1 MISRPSWQR
10 VWDAFNE
17 WRDFEVNDY
26 YPETAYY
33 SLDEGRTLT
42 QDAYRK
48 WLKEMEEIYLPD
60 RLAKCEKFT
69 SSLEEFR
76 SDVGVTDYGSS
87 VVEIVEGTM
96 RAAKETKESIAGV
109 LDASS
114 QFRIAVIDENA
125 RESEEWYNV
134 LVTREENIRKLITAI
149 SEGLNKIDEL
159 LRS

>member
-1 MISRPSWQR
+1 LVSKPSWQR
-10 VWDAFNE
+10 VWDSFNE
-17 WRDFEVNDY
+17 WRDFEINEY

-48 WLKEMEEIYLPD
+48 WLKEMEEVHLPD
-60 RLAKCEKFT
+60 RIAKCEKFA
-69 SSLEEFR
+69 SYLEEFR
-76 SDVGVTDYGSS
+76 SDVGTTDYGSS

-96 RAAKETKESIAGV
+96 RAAKETKDSIAGV

-114 QFRIAVIDENA
+114 QFRSAVIDENA
-125 RESEEWYNV
+125 QESEEWYNV
-134 LVTREENIRKLITAI
+134 LVTREENIRRLITAI
-149 SEGLNKIDEL
+149 SEGLNKIDEM

>member
-1 MISRPSWQR
+1 LISRPSWQR
-10 VWDAFNE
+10 AWDAFNE

-33 SLDEGRTLT
+33 SLDEARTLT

-48 WLKEMEEIYLPD
+48 WLKEMEEVHLPD

-114 QFRIAVIDENA
+114 QFRIAVIDEND